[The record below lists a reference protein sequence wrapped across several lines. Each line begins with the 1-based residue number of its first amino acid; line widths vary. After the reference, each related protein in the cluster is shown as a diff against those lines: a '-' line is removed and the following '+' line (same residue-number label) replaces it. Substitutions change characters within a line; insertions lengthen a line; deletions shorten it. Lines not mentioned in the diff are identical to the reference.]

1 VVYIVKDPLPPSLQ
15 CPPSYKLPI
24 MFVTILTCK
33 NLCIRLVPDGGRV
46 QNPYQK
52 GLRYCRRCEVYFKC
66 NDSHCICC
74 GLHLRFTPVHPLAKE
89 KLTTSKEEE
98 KEKK

>member
-1 VVYIVKDPLPPSLQ
+1 LQTIFSPSPSPKCL
-15 CPPSYKLPI
+15 PSYKLAPI
-24 MFVTILTCK
+24 FLTILTCK

-46 QNPYQK
+46 QNPYRK

-89 KLTTSKEEE
+89 KLRPYKGE
-98 KEKK
+98 